1 MMISSS
7 ELIPTK
13 DPKPMT
19 DSLTIPQGSPLEE
32 PLPDEMEALRA
43 RLEEA
48 EDTLQAIRQ
57 GEVDALVVSET
68 HGEKVYTLQGAD
80 RPYRLMIEEMGQGAV
95 TLLPEGTILYC
106 NRCFAGLVDAHL
118 ESVLGTSIYSFLAPA
133 SLEPFETLLRQ
144 GETKGRG
151 QGEVQLRTVGGGL
164 VPAYAAVTALS
175 REEGPA
181 LCLVITDLTGQRA
194 AAKAEAANEAKDRFL
209 ANLSHELRTPL
220 TPVLAVVSGLE
231 GDPRLPDDV
240 RVHLGMMRRNLEL
253 EARLID
259 DMLDLTRIERG
270 KLELRRESSDLCQ
283 ILEHALQTTERD
295 LLTKRLRVVTELI
308 TQDCVLSAD
317 TPRLTQV
324 FWNLF
329 HNAAKFTPEGGT
341 IVVRSTKEQL
351 PGEACCL
358 VVEVRDTGM
367 GIEPETLEH
376 IFDAFDQGR
385 PGTARRFGGLGLG
398 LAISKA
404 IVEMHGGTLTAF
416 SGGRNQGATF
426 TVRLPWSD
434 VPAVAAR
441 AAADAARTA
450 REPALSTKAE
460 GQSHGS
466 NPHLLLIED
475 HADTAEAMAELLRD
489 LGYRITLAGSVS
501 AGLAAAER
509 AQASLDGGRIDL
521 VVSDLGL
528 PDGSGLD
535 LMRAL
540 SSRYGL
546 RGIAL
551 SGYGM
556 DEDIQKSREAGFQKH
571 VTKPVS
577 LQALQSA
584 LQDALG

>member
-1 MMISSS
+1 M
-7 ELIPTK
+7 EP
-13 DPKPMT
+13 
-19 DSLTIPQGSPLEE
+19 PQDRLLEE
-32 PLPDEMEALRA
+32 METLRV

-48 EDTLQAIRQ
+48 EDTLRAIRQ
-57 GEVDALVVSET
+57 GEVDALVVSEKL
-68 HGEKVYTLQGAD
+68 GDKVYTLHGAD

-95 TLLPEGTILYC
+95 TLLPDGTILYC

-118 ESVLGTSIYSFLAPA
+118 ESVLGNSAYSFLAP
-133 SLEPFETLLRQ
+133 SSRETFEALLRQ
-144 GETKGRG
+144 GEAGRSG
-151 QGEVQLRTVGGGL
+151 QGEVQLRTAGGRL

-175 REEGPA
+175 RDDGPA
-181 LCLVITDLTGQRA
+181 LCLIVTDLTGQRA

-220 TPVLAVVSGLE
+220 TPVLAVVSGLD

-240 RVHLGMMRRNLEL
+240 RAHLSMMRRNLEL

-270 KLELRRESSDLCQ
+270 KLELRREPADLNQ
-283 ILEHALQTTERD
+283 ILEHALQTTERE
-295 LLTKRLRVVTELI
+295 LLVKRLRIVTDLPR
-308 TQDCVLSAD
+308 QDCFLPAD

-324 FWNLF
+324 FWNLLN
-329 HNAAKFTPEGGT
+329 NAAKFTPEGGT
-341 IVVRSTKEQL
+341 VTVRSSREQET
-351 PGEACCL
+351 GDEGGWL
-358 VVEVRDTGM
+358 VVEVADSGM

-376 IFDAFDQGR
+376 IFEAFDQGR

-398 LAISKA
+398 LAISRA
-404 IVEMHGGTLTAF
+404 IVEMHGGSLTAA

-426 TVRLPWSD
+426 TVRLPWCD
-434 VPAVAAR
+434 VPATSAVSAMSATAAR
-441 AAADAARTA
+441 EASSSPKPESQD
-450 REPALSTKAE
+450 PS
-460 GQSHGS
+460 SP
-466 NPHLLLIED
+466 PHLLLIED
-475 HADTAEAMAELLRD
+475 HIDTAEAMAELLRE
-489 LGYRITLAGSVS
+489 LGYRITLADSVS
-501 AGLAAAER
+501 AGLAAAEQ
-509 AQASLDGGRIDL
+509 AQASQDGTRIDL

-540 SSRYGL
+540 ASRYGL

-551 SGYGM
+551 SGYGKE
-556 DEDIQKSREAGFQKH
+556 EDVQKSREAGFQKH

-584 LQDALG
+584 LQEALR

>member
-1 MMISSS
+1 
-7 ELIPTK
+7 
-13 DPKPMT
+13 
-19 DSLTIPQGSPLEE
+19 
-32 PLPDEMEALRA
+32 
-43 RLEEA
+43 
-48 EDTLQAIRQ
+48 
-57 GEVDALVVSET
+57 VSET

-95 TLLPEGTILYC
+95 TLLPDGTILYC
-106 NRCFAGLVDAHL
+106 NRCFAALVKTPL
-118 ESVLGTSIYSFLAPA
+118 QSVLGTSLQAFLAPA
-133 SLEPFETLLRQ
+133 SQEPFESLLRQ
-144 GETKGRG
+144 GETRGSG
-151 QGEVQLRTVGGGL
+151 QGEVQLRTADGSL

-220 TPVLAVVSGLE
+220 TPVLAVVSRLE
-231 GDPRLPDDV
+231 GDSRLPADV

-270 KLELRRESSDLCQ
+270 KLELRREPSDLCQ

-295 LLTKRLRVVTELI
+295 VLTKRLRVVTEFAR
-308 TQDCVLSAD
+308 QDCVLSAD

-324 FWNLF
+324 FWNLL
-329 HNAAKFTPEGGT
+329 HNAVKFTPEGGT
-341 IVVRSTKEQL
+341 IYVRSTKEEP

-367 GIEPETLEH
+367 GIEPEILEH

-404 IVEMHGGTLTAF
+404 IVEMHGGSLTGF
-416 SGGRNQGATF
+416 SGGKNQGATF

-434 VPAVAAR
+434 APAMAVMSAR

-450 REPALSTKAE
+450 RESSPSARAE
-460 GQSHGS
+460 GQSAGS

-501 AGLAAAER
+501 AGLAAAEQ
-509 AQASLDGGRIDL
+509 AQASLDGSRIDL

-540 SSRYGL
+540 ASRYGL